1 MKKYT
6 NKILVIGL
14 LADILFSVTVI
25 YFTFKDLEKNGKL
38 PTTED
43 MITIMKK
50 KQSTH
55 ITVTYDEKSNT
66 EVVEEEIEVEE

>member
-55 ITVTYDEKSNT
+55 ITVTYDEKGNT